1 MNANCRW
8 HAVFLTVALALTA
21 CATTSVRTPSSLA
34 NAVAKA
40 DAALNYRPISLAA
53 YNAAVGEICM
63 GLVNSDPRHS
73 ASQLKDL
80 GVLLVL
86 PKIPLPLRRIEISVL
101 PRTGPGET
109 AGIPVVLEYETKDAP
124 LYPPEGLFVN
134 ACALYQRNSGGARV
148 EIRTQADEVVLS
160 GKRFQIA
167 DNPIGAGDRLKE
179 RAKRLAKSGFMSMI
193 RPAKMQ
199 RKPQIYLLD
208 PYDPNKTPLLMVHGL
223 QSTPVAFAMLVN
235 ALRSDPEFRLSYQ
248 VWQFYYPTGTPVLEN
263 ALALR
268 EGLEKTVRRLDPRDL
283 DAATKR
289 IVVLGH
295 SMGGVISHTLVS
307 SSGDRVWMSVFRVP
321 PDQLKGDPQAI
332 RQLERV
338 LHFRRNSRVAR
349 VIFMATPHRGSPMSD
364 SVIGRLGNALS
375 RLAPM
380 EERGFSALMTANPEA
395 MMSGAAQFYAGGRFS
410 AVRTLSPKATAVI
423 ALSELPIEVPFHS
436 IIGQKHPGRKEN
448 GSDGVVP
455 YWSSHFEGAASERIV
470 RGGHQVIGNP
480 EAIDEVVQILQKSA
494 R

>member
-1 MNANCRW
+1 MLGAD
-8 HAVFLTVALALTA
+8 HATWTPCQLVRTPQP
-21 CATTSVRTPSSLA
+21 SVRTEIGSASNFDSDNLPDERLMKKNTPLPRPMSLKTTTMRSA
-34 NAVAKA
+34 TT
-40 DAALNYRPISLAA
+40 RPIS
-53 YNAAVGEICM
+53 
-63 GLVNSDPRHS
+63 SRS
-73 ASQLKDL
+73 S
-80 GVLLVL
+80 
-86 PKIPLPLRRIEISVL
+86 
-101 PRTGPGET
+101 
-109 AGIPVVLEYETKDAP
+109 
-124 LYPPEGLFVN
+124 
-134 ACALYQRNSGGARV
+134 
-148 EIRTQADEVVLS
+148 LS
-160 GKRFQIA
+160 SKRSTPSPSWIQ
-167 DNPIGAGDRLKE
+167 
-179 RAKRLAKSGFMSMI
+179 
-193 RPAKMQ
+193 RPAM
-199 RKPQIYLLD
+199 
-208 PYDPNKTPLLMVHGL
+208 
-223 QSTPVAFAMLVN
+223 
-235 ALRSDPEFRLSYQ
+235 
-248 VWQFYYPTGTPVLEN
+248 EN

-380 EERGFSALMTANPEA
+380 EERGFSALITANPEA
-395 MMSGAAQFYAGGRFS
+395 MMPGAAQFYAGGRFS

-455 YWSSHFEGAASERIV
+455 YWSSHLEGAASERIV

-480 EAIDEVVQILQKSA
+480 QAIDEVVQILQKSA